1 MTRRLQDKVCL
12 ITGSGGSIGRA
23 AALAFA
29 AEGGRIVV
37 SGRREEAGQGL
48 ATELRSLG
56 AEAEFIR
63 ADVRH
68 EDDTLLDKLGI
79 NHRLA
84 R

>member
-1 MTRRLQDKVCL
+1 MKHPVVL
-12 ITGSGGSIGRA
+12 ITGALIGIGRA
-23 AALAFA
+23 GALAFA